1 MTSTILSMT
10 PPLTAI
16 LLLTVHPPVDWRA
29 AALGLCLTV
38 VVLGAALWAMRRVR
52 SMLE

>member
-1 MTSTILSMT
+1 MT
-10 PPLTAI
+10 PPMTAV
-16 LLLTVHPPVDWRA
+16 LLLTVRPPVDWRA

-38 VVLGAALWAMRRVR
+38 VVLGGAIWVMRRVR